1 VGLFFDFCYLP
12 QAVASWPWEEAAAHI
27 EGGYSSGWQDEHG
40 FTGGITIVK
49 DYIALVGSVEVEIVS
64 IPPVPDHRH

>member
-1 VGLFFDFCYLP
+1 MGR
-12 QAVASWPWEEAAAHI
+12 
-27 EGGYSSGWQDEHG
+27 SSSTHRRRIFERLQDEHG